1 MADTATPNVIRRADY
16 APPAFLI
23 DTVALEF
30 DLVPERTVVRN
41 TMRVRRNPDASHAA
55 NLELMGEQLEFVSA
69 MIDGAPFAHA
79 HAHEHGL
86 TLDNVPDNFE
96 LRLPAS
102 AIRRKTPRCRA
113 CMCRAATSSR
123 SARPRAFAASLT
135 SSTAPT

>member
-41 TMRVRRNPDASHAA
+41 TMRVRRNPDASHAS

-69 MIDGAPFAHA
+69 AIDGAA
-79 HAHEHGL
+79 
-86 TLDNVPDNFE
+86 V
-96 LRLPAS
+96 RQ
-102 AIRRKTPRCRA
+102 RA
-113 CMCRAATSSR
+113 CARTRPHARQRAG
-123 SARPRAFAASLT
+123 
-135 SSTAPT
+135 